1 MLARGRLLGG
11 SGTGAARW
19 RRGSQSRDRG
29 AKPARERSGTC
40 RGQEARCWNGWKSSG
55 ESRSRTRGRT
65 GVLWA
70 AEESLKIISN
80 QSP

>member
-19 RRGSQSRDRG
+19 RRGSQSRGRG
-29 AKPARERSGTC
+29 AKPARERERNVQRPGGALLERLEVQRGIEVTDQGPNGCALGC
-40 RGQEARCWNGWKSSG
+40 RGVS
-55 ESRSRTRGRT
+55 
-65 GVLWA
+65 
-70 AEESLKIISN
+70 KIISN